1 MILGYNFTIKV
12 WYILSAEEIKGQSF
26 SSAGFHFSK
35 AFPINFIIC
44 LTPYRKASITGAF
57 FIKESED
64 NMGVRVVFPDMG
76 KDPSIQLIEKTITEN
91 GTYDAI
97 TDGAN
102 GYSKV
107 NVNVEG
113 GGGGSSDFTKV
124 NVTMEVSGENNGAN
138 YRLILE
144 DTDENDTAMRI
155 ETVQLPSGE
164 RRTFETGSAEVTVGY
179 NIPITKEIYL
189 YQNNYFVV
197 MATAVDNP
205 SDYTVTGNAEAV
217 AIEFDGQTMNI
228 VKVYGDCT
236 ISVVGNK

>member
-1 MILGYNFTIKV
+1 MILGYNFTIRV
-12 WYILSAEEIKGQSF
+12 WYIVSAEEIKGQSF

-113 GGGGSSDFTKV
+113 GGGESDFST
-124 NVTMEVSGENNGAN
+124 
-138 YRLILE
+138 
-144 DTDENDTAMRI
+144 
-155 ETVQLPSGE
+155 
-164 RRTFETGSAEVTVGY
+164 AEVTINDTDGAGWLIIGAFILDRDSDSTIYPQIYSDEEESIQLALYKGKSVIAFPNNSAGDVTVSGDAVNNGD
-179 NIPITKEIYL
+179 NI
-189 YQNNYFVV
+189 
-197 MATAVDNP
+197 
-205 SDYTVTGNAEAV
+205 TVT
-217 AIEFDGQTMNI
+217 
-228 VKVYGDCT
+228 GDCT
-236 ISVVGNK
+236 ITIS